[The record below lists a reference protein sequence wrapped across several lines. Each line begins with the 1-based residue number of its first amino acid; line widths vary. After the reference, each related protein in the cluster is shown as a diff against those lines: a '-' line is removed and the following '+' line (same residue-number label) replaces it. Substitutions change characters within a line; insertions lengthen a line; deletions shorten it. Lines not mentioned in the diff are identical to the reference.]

1 MAQNKRIFGIQSL
14 LSKIIIADN
23 IMPALIDSG
32 ASISVIRADVFGKF
46 SNFSPSLT
54 LEASDIQ
61 ASAINGSMLQF
72 KGMCLLPCRWFK
84 NGPMFSFKFYICAHL
99 SVPCVVGFDLLHKQK
114 CAVDFSRGLVD
125 VGDAVL
131 ECISPLSQWFEDNSP
146 TTETSLCSVTSR
158 FLIPPRSEALIK
170 CNLKSHHAHKFSS
183 SSSRTSSDATVGLVE
198 PHVGFT
204 SLNSL
209 LVASSLVTVSQNE
222 FWLRVLNPT
231 CNSVT
236 LYPSQTIAQ
245 ILPYNETV
253 LQTVGFN
260 AVDINSAETLMQLFK
275 SKFSTLTKKQQKD
288 AFSLLKQ
295 FADVFATDK
304 WDLGSCNLHKL
315 RIQLKDDAQPSRVP
329 YRSMNPSK
337 RKDLKDKI
345 TKLQE
350 KDLISPTHS
359 EWAAPTVLVPK
370 RDGSYR
376 LVIDYRKLNAQ
387 TVKTSW
393 PLPRISDILN
403 NLEGSIFFSSL
414 DLCSGFHQMEIDEE
428 DRHLTS
434 FITPFGLYQWKRMP
448 MGLCNAPGAFQ
459 RLMEIVSSGLTY
471 EIVLVYLDDII
482 VFGRS
487 FEEHIHRLQLVFQRI
502 REANLKISP
511 AKCFL
516 FQTKLVFLGH
526 VVSADG
532 IHTDPAKIAAVEKYP
547 VPQTIRQLRSFM
559 GLVGF
564 YRKFVLNFGL
574 IANPLYQLM
583 NKTTTFHWT
592 ADCQKAFNKL
602 KTALVSAPIL
612 GFPNEKDQFVL
623 CTDASLTGI
632 GAVLSQKQKNG
643 ENVIAYAS
651 KVLQKGQRNYSATK
665 RELFA
670 VVFFTSYFKEF
681 LLGQKFQIITDHRA
695 LVWLYSFKEP
705 DAIVARWL
713 EKLSMF
719 NFEIVHRP
727 GKTIANADALSRLPP
742 LNLSATSVTSV
753 SSSPHFSE
761 TQDQD
766 KTLSVVKSWCRT
778 GEKPPRSLMFG
789 RPSALQCYWQ
799 QFETLKIIDGVLY
812 RLFQQLDGSTLFHQC
827 CVPLNQVQKVLL
839 QLHDSP
845 ASGHLGNKKTLD
857 RVRQRFYWPGLKNDV
872 DSWISGCAT
881 CQKRKNPKQSHQ
893 QEMQLW
899 AFYEPFLCVSVDILG
914 PLPESRLNEKFY
926 KYILMIGDHFT
937 RWFEAAPLQNIKAE
951 TICSTFLDQWV
962 TRFGVPEYIHS
973 DNGSQFTSRLFAD
986 MCNKLQLTSSRS
998 TPYHPQGNA
1007 KVERINR
1014 TLEDGLAKYC
1024 AERHEVW
1031 SVHLQSF
1038 MMAYR
1043 SAVHESTGQ
1052 SPFRLVFGKEMR
1064 MPVDMLYPTLPTPI
1078 VGHRDYVF
1086 QRLVESSTI
1095 FESVIQKNG
1104 WEMRRQKAIFDKKKH
1119 GPSYKEGDL
1128 VLLHSP
1134 VCSQGQTPKLKSFWS
1149 GPHCVKK
1156 VINQINFVLQDVKTQ
1171 KQQIAH
1177 YDRIKPFTPS
1187 DQRLRRNRS
1196 NQTVRPSPQ
1205 PIVPE
1210 DDDLVLVDLSERQ
1223 ASTSDRLQNTTNPT
1237 SSAIPSPPV
1246 FLSENQ
1252 SGSGSTTVPQRP
1264 RRAVADHARHPG
1276 FFRLAYFDSDSDVE

>member
-1 MAQNKRIFGIQSL
+1 MAKNKRIFGIQSL

-23 IMPALIDSG
+23 ILPALIDSG

-114 CAVDFSRGLVD
+114 CAVDFSRGLLD

-158 FLIPPRSEALIK
+158 FLIPPRSEALVK

-459 RLMEIVSSGLTY
+459 RLMEIVLSGLTY

-511 AKCFL
+511 AKCSL

-592 ADCQKAFNKL
+592 ADCQKASIFEFSPEHPGVQISSADSMYL
-602 KTALVSAPIL
+602 SGKTASRDDSRVFYIELLNTTVSVCSYKVRPTTYSGVYFVIEPITEQL
-612 GFPNEKDQFVL
+612 PEIDYN
-623 CTDASLTGI
+623 TDAIPNLVYGTKIEFVHVNAHLSRQRIVNFIKNEICNTRQMILNGLISLASNLDNPNLFLGSGSMLGI
-632 GAVLSQKQKNG
+632 HAEKAGAVLYVHKCVKV
-643 ENVIAYAS
+643 EARIADFPYCTEE
-651 KVLQKGQRNYSATK
+651 VP
-665 RELFA
+665 
-670 VVFFTSYFKEF
+670 V
-681 LLGQKFQIITDHRA
+681 LLGNDTQIRFMNPITQVVYPNYTLTACDPIAPYMYRTSEGIWMHYGDD
-695 LVWLYSFKEP
+695 YS
-705 DAIVARWL
+705 VARTP
-713 EKLSMF
+713 ESLSVFSHLDFSDNLPSLHTAGLFSYQNLRQSAKARVLKYSRRTISGREVYLGPRSQYSHPGLMHF
-719 NFEIVHRP
+719 NP
-727 GKTIANADALSRLPP
+727 
-742 LNLSATSVTSV
+742 SV
-753 SSSPHFSE
+753 SEELENLAAWKYLIDLQSVASGGWYYAERCTVITLTTLALLGLFIYILKLVFALRLLSHGVPFWTIFRLLNPLAPFTQMLQNHINNIHASAPVNHDQLVNE
-761 TQDQD
+761 TDGNPD
-766 KTLSVVKSWCRT
+766 NRT
-778 GEKPPRSLMFG
+778 VIVDSIY
-789 RPSALQCYWQ
+789 PSAQLNSARY
-799 QFETLKIIDGVLY
+799 TTKI
-812 RLFQQLDGSTLFHQC
+812 
-827 CVPLNQVQKVLL
+827 
-839 QLHDSP
+839 
-845 ASGHLGNKKTLD
+845 
-857 RVRQRFYWPGLKNDV
+857 
-872 DSWISGCAT
+872 
-881 CQKRKNPKQSHQ
+881 
-893 QEMQLW
+893 
-899 AFYEPFLCVSVDILG
+899 
-914 PLPESRLNEKFY
+914 
-926 KYILMIGDHFT
+926 
-937 RWFEAAPLQNIKAE
+937 
-951 TICSTFLDQWV
+951 
-962 TRFGVPEYIHS
+962 
-973 DNGSQFTSRLFAD
+973 
-986 MCNKLQLTSSRS
+986 
-998 TPYHPQGNA
+998 
-1007 KVERINR
+1007 
-1014 TLEDGLAKYC
+1014 
-1024 AERHEVW
+1024 
-1031 SVHLQSF
+1031 
-1038 MMAYR
+1038 
-1043 SAVHESTGQ
+1043 
-1052 SPFRLVFGKEMR
+1052 
-1064 MPVDMLYPTLPTPI
+1064 
-1078 VGHRDYVF
+1078 
-1086 QRLVESSTI
+1086 
-1095 FESVIQKNG
+1095 
-1104 WEMRRQKAIFDKKKH
+1104 
-1119 GPSYKEGDL
+1119 
-1128 VLLHSP
+1128 
-1134 VCSQGQTPKLKSFWS
+1134 
-1149 GPHCVKK
+1149 
-1156 VINQINFVLQDVKTQ
+1156 
-1171 KQQIAH
+1171 
-1177 YDRIKPFTPS
+1177 
-1187 DQRLRRNRS
+1187 
-1196 NQTVRPSPQ
+1196 
-1205 PIVPE
+1205 
-1210 DDDLVLVDLSERQ
+1210 
-1223 ASTSDRLQNTTNPT
+1223 
-1237 SSAIPSPPV
+1237 
-1246 FLSENQ
+1246 
-1252 SGSGSTTVPQRP
+1252 
-1264 RRAVADHARHPG
+1264 
-1276 FFRLAYFDSDSDVE
+1276 

>member
-23 IMPALIDSG
+23 ILPALIDSG

-114 CAVDFSRGLVD
+114 CAVDFSRGLLD

-158 FLIPPRSEALIK
+158 FLIPPRSEALVK
-170 CNLKSHHAHKFSS
+170 CNLKSHYAHKFSS

-459 RLMEIVSSGLTY
+459 RLMEIVLSGLTY

-511 AKCFL
+511 AKCSL

-526 VVSADG
+526 VVSANG

-592 ADCQKAFNKL
+592 ADCQKAFEKL

-643 ENVIAYAS
+643 EKVIAYAS

-681 LLGQKFQIITDHRA
+681 LLGQKFQIITDR
-695 LVWLYSFKEP
+695 F
-705 DAIVARWL
+705 
-713 EKLSMF
+713 
-719 NFEIVHRP
+719 
-727 GKTIANADALSRLPP
+727 
-742 LNLSATSVTSV
+742 
-753 SSSPHFSE
+753 
-761 TQDQD
+761 
-766 KTLSVVKSWCRT
+766 VVV
-778 GEKPPRSLMFG
+778 
-789 RPSALQCYWQ
+789 
-799 QFETLKIIDGVLY
+799 VL
-812 RLFQQLDGSTLFHQC
+812 
-827 CVPLNQVQKVLL
+827 
-839 QLHDSP
+839 
-845 ASGHLGNKKTLD
+845 
-857 RVRQRFYWPGLKNDV
+857 
-872 DSWISGCAT
+872 GC
-881 CQKRKNPKQSHQ
+881 
-893 QEMQLW
+893 
-899 AFYEPFLCVSVDILG
+899 
-914 PLPESRLNEKFY
+914 
-926 KYILMIGDHFT
+926 
-937 RWFEAAPLQNIKAE
+937 
-951 TICSTFLDQWV
+951 
-962 TRFGVPEYIHS
+962 
-973 DNGSQFTSRLFAD
+973 
-986 MCNKLQLTSSRS
+986 
-998 TPYHPQGNA
+998 
-1007 KVERINR
+1007 
-1014 TLEDGLAKYC
+1014 
-1024 AERHEVW
+1024 
-1031 SVHLQSF
+1031 
-1038 MMAYR
+1038 
-1043 SAVHESTGQ
+1043 
-1052 SPFRLVFGKEMR
+1052 
-1064 MPVDMLYPTLPTPI
+1064 
-1078 VGHRDYVF
+1078 
-1086 QRLVESSTI
+1086 
-1095 FESVIQKNG
+1095 
-1104 WEMRRQKAIFDKKKH
+1104 
-1119 GPSYKEGDL
+1119 
-1128 VLLHSP
+1128 
-1134 VCSQGQTPKLKSFWS
+1134 
-1149 GPHCVKK
+1149 
-1156 VINQINFVLQDVKTQ
+1156 
-1171 KQQIAH
+1171 
-1177 YDRIKPFTPS
+1177 
-1187 DQRLRRNRS
+1187 
-1196 NQTVRPSPQ
+1196 
-1205 PIVPE
+1205 
-1210 DDDLVLVDLSERQ
+1210 
-1223 ASTSDRLQNTTNPT
+1223 
-1237 SSAIPSPPV
+1237 
-1246 FLSENQ
+1246 
-1252 SGSGSTTVPQRP
+1252 
-1264 RRAVADHARHPG
+1264 
-1276 FFRLAYFDSDSDVE
+1276 